1 MSVVFEILAV
11 LLLAFW
17 LLLLA
22 RLVFDLV
29 QAFARDWRPRGPL
42 LILLEIIY
50 TITDP
55 PLKLLRRIIP
65 PLRLGQVQLDL
76 AFLIL
81 LIATNI
87 LISVVR
93 SLAATTA

>member
-1 MSVVFEILAV
+1 MSVVFEVIAV
-11 LLLAFW
+11 LLLVFW

-29 QAFARDWRPRGPL
+29 QAFARDWRPSGPI
-42 LILLEIIY
+42 LILLEAIY
-50 TITDP
+50 TVTDP
-55 PLKLLRRIIP
+55 PLKALRRIIP

-81 LIATNI
+81 LIGTNI
-87 LISVVR
+87 LISVAR
-93 SLAATTA
+93 SLAATT